1 MARRI
6 NKIQFVYIPAGRL
19 IRHPDS
25 ARLDSNAA
33 FSLQMHVIQQLLPE
47 LSLVHS
53 ISNLKQSI
61 RDNAKIPYVVFI
73 HNSINPKKLYKL
85 TLSKCKVFYCMLRA
99 RFLPKSRYDLAVFSL
114 EASAYI
120 LNIGSVPDNLNISQL
135 LSFIINLCPSK
146 DFISLTS
153 LPQTCF
159 GGFVFNSS
167 INFFFLSSG

>member
-33 FSLQMHVIQQLLPE
+33 FSLQIHVIQQLLPE

-61 RDNAKIPYVVFI
+61 RERGLAVIYMRDNAKIPYVVFI

-146 DFISLTS
+146 DFIS
-153 LPQTCF
+153 F
-159 GGFVFNSS
+159 
-167 INFFFLSSG
+167 